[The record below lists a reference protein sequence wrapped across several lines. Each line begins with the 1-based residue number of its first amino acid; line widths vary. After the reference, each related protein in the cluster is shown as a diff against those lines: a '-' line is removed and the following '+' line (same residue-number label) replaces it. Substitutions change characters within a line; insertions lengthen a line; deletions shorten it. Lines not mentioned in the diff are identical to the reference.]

1 MKGFCIQRLSWVQ
14 ILRGSRVKWRF
25 LHTVLVHLL
34 NSHVCLHLYSVQME
48 VRGIFVGV
56 WFHFCHVS
64 PQNRT
69 HIIAPDGKR
78 LHPLSHPSILYRQR
92 REPSGEGRN
101 LEDPATVK
109 SRARQ
114 GSQTPRFWIKP
125 SCICSRGERRK
136 SFCVFLQ
143 PFCYFQASE
152 TTYLRLQHPH
162 RFRLRLFMSRGP
174 TEPHSS
180 CSPPHHLSVARPG
193 LTHCREGRTN
203 RRCVLISAT
212 RRVQ

>member
-1 MKGFCIQRLSWVQ
+1 MFTFIQRVNGGQ
-14 ILRGSRVKWRF
+14 RTICGSLF
-25 LHTVLVHLL
+25 PLL
-34 NSHVCLHLYSVQME
+34 
-48 VRGIFVGV
+48 
-56 WFHFCHVS
+56 HVS
-64 PQNRT
+64 PRNRT
-69 HIIAPDGKR
+69 HIIALDGKC

-92 REPSGEGRN
+92 MEPSGDRRN

-125 SCICSRGERRK
+125 SCICSKGERRK

-152 TTYLRLQHPH
+152 TMYLRLQHRH
-162 RFRLRLFMSRGP
+162 CFRLRLFMPRGS
-174 TEPHSS
+174 TEAHSS
-180 CSPPHHLSVARPG
+180 CSPPPRHRSVARPG

-203 RRCVLISAT
+203 RSCVLISAT